1 MDIYFYKLGQIIRLS
16 FIFLKLKFVKMV
28 SKNII
33 AIFAIVALVGTIG
46 LSPAFADWDK
56 TKYPNIEG
64 TIPVENNEDYSN
76 LTQITLVDAMTIAEN
91 NVADSKSMY
100 AKLSSINGYLV
111 YKVVMTNDDHE
122 YSKVLVDAGS
132 GDVLYVTDAKSF
144 DSNKKKKHSDN
155 NSDDKHDKKMRD
167 YYKDMT
173 PEQIA
178 EKKKQFKEMGEAWKS
193 LSIPDKAAMIMHF
206 MQMKL
211 QWDVMSEGEKEQ
223 QKLEMKDKWKGLLT
237 ASPEEK
243 KQKLEEYVKSI
254 K

>member
-1 MDIYFYKLGQIIRLS
+1 MA
-16 FIFLKLKFVKMV
+16 
-28 SKNII
+28 I
-33 AIFAIVALVGTIG
+33 AALVGTIT

-56 TKYPNIEG
+56 TKYPSIEG
-64 TIPVENNEDYSN
+64 TIPVQNNDNYLE

-91 NVADSKSMY
+91 KVTDSKSMY
-100 AKLSSINGYLV
+100 AKLSPINGYLV

-122 YSKVLVDAGS
+122 YSKVLVDAGN
-132 GDVLYVTDAKSF
+132 GDVLYVSDAKSF
-144 DSNKKKKHSDN
+144 DSNKKKKHSDSR
-155 NSDDKHDKKMRD
+155 SDSNHDKRMKD

-211 QWDVMSEGEKEQ
+211 QWDTMSEEQKEE
-223 QKLEMKDKWKGLLT
+223 QKVEMKNKWKGLLNL
-237 ASPEEK
+237 SPEEK
-243 KQKLEEYVKSI
+243 KQKLEEFAQTVK
-254 K
+254 

>member
-1 MDIYFYKLGQIIRLS
+1 L
-16 FIFLKLKFVKMV
+16 V

-33 AIFAIVALVGTIG
+33 VLLAIVALATTLGI
-46 LSPAFADWDK
+46 SPALADWDK
-56 TKYPNIEG
+56 TEYPNIEG

-76 LTQITLVDAMTIAEN
+76 LNQITLVDAMTIAEN
-91 NVADSKSMY
+91 NITDSKSMY

-122 YSKVLVDAGS
+122 YSKVLVDAGN

-144 DSNKKKKHSDN
+144 DSNKKKKHSD
-155 NSDDKHDKKMRD
+155 DKNDKTHDKRMKD
-167 YYKDMT
+167 YY
-173 PEQIA
+173 
-178 EKKKQFKEMGEAWKS
+178 KEMGEAWKS

-211 QWDVMSEGEKEQ
+211 QWDVMSDGEKEE

-243 KQKLEEYVKSI
+243 KQKLEDYVKSI

>member
-1 MDIYFYKLGQIIRLS
+1 MRLS
-16 FIFLKLKFVKMV
+16 FISLKLKLINLV

-33 AIFAIVALVGTIG
+33 VLLAIVAVATTLVI
-46 LSPAFADWDK
+46 SPAFADWDK

-64 TIPVENNEDYSN
+64 TIAVENNQNYSE
-76 LTQITLVDAMTIAEN
+76 LAQITLVDAMTTAES

-132 GDVLYVTDAKSF
+132 GEVLYVTDAKSF
-144 DSNKKKKHSDN
+144 DSNKKKKHSDSKQDN
-155 NSDDKHDKKMRD
+155 KHDKKMRD

-211 QWDVMSEGEKEQ
+211 QWDVMSDGEKEE
-223 QKLEMKDKWKGLLT
+223 QKLEMKNKWKGLLT

>member
-1 MDIYFYKLGQIIRLS
+1 
-16 FIFLKLKFVKMV
+16 MV
-28 SKNII
+28 SKNVI
-33 AIFAIVALVGTIG
+33 AILVTVAVVGTIG

-76 LTQITLVDAMTIAEN
+76 LSQITLVDAMTIAEN

-122 YSKVLVDAGS
+122 YSKVLVDAGT

-144 DSNKKKKHSDN
+144 DSNKKKKHSDSKN
-155 NSDDKHDKKMRD
+155 DKNHDKRMKD

-173 PEQIA
+173 PEQIT

-211 QWDVMSEGEKEQ
+211 QWDVMSDDEKEE
-223 QKLEMKDKWKGLLT
+223 QKLEMKNKWKGLLT

>member
-1 MDIYFYKLGQIIRLS
+1 MRLS
-16 FIFLKLKFVKMV
+16 FISLKSKLINLV

-33 AIFAIVALVGTIG
+33 VLLAIVAVATSLVI
-46 LSPAFADWDK
+46 SPAFADWDK

-64 TIPVENNEDYSN
+64 TILVENNQNFSE
-76 LTQITLVDAMTIAEN
+76 LAQITLVDAMTIAES

-132 GDVLYVTDAKSF
+132 GEVLYVTDAKSF
-144 DSNKKKKHSDN
+144 DSNKKKKHSD
-155 NSDDKHDKKMRD
+155 DKTHDKRMKD

-173 PEQIA
+173 PEQIT

-211 QWDVMSEGEKEQ
+211 QWDVMSDGEKEQ
-223 QKLEMKDKWKGLLT
+223 QKLEMKNKWKGLLT

>member
-1 MDIYFYKLGQIIRLS
+1 MKLI
-16 FIFLKLKFVKMV
+16 KLV

-33 AIFAIVALVGTIG
+33 AILAIVTLATTLGI
-46 LSPAFADWDK
+46 SPVFADWDK
-56 TKYPNIEG
+56 TKYPSIEG
-64 TIPVENNEDYSN
+64 SIPIENNQDYSE
-76 LTQITLVDAMTIAEN
+76 LSQITLVDAMTIAEN
-91 NVADSKSMY
+91 NVEDSKSMY
-100 AKLSSINGYLV
+100 AKLSPINGYLV

-122 YSKVLVDAGS
+122 YSKVLVDAGT

-144 DSNKKKKHSDN
+144 AENKKKKHSENTKD
-155 NSDDKHDKKMRD
+155 SKYDKKMRD

-193 LSIPDKAAMIMHF
+193 LSIPDKAAMIVHF

-211 QWDVMSEGEKEQ
+211 QWDTMSEEQ
-223 QKLEMKDKWKGLLT
+223 KDEQKAEMKDKWKGLLT

-243 KQKLEEYVKSI
+243 KQKLEEFAQSI

>member
-1 MDIYFYKLGQIIRLS
+1 M
-16 FIFLKLKFVKMV
+16 
-28 SKNII
+28 
-33 AIFAIVALVGTIG
+33 AIVTLATTLGI
-46 LSPAFADWDK
+46 SPVFADWDK
-56 TKYPNIEG
+56 TKYPSIEG
-64 TIPVENNEDYSN
+64 SIPIENSQDYSE
-76 LTQITLVDAMTIAEN
+76 LSQITLVDAMTIAEN
-91 NVADSKSMY
+91 NVEDSKSMY
-100 AKLSSINGYLV
+100 AKLSPINGYLV

-122 YSKVLVDAGS
+122 YSKVLVDAGT

-144 DSNKKKKHSDN
+144 AENKKKKHSENTKD
-155 NSDDKHDKKMRD
+155 SKHDKKMRD

-193 LSIPDKAAMIMHF
+193 LSIPDKAAMIVHF

-211 QWDVMSEGEKEQ
+211 QWDTMSEEQ
-223 QKLEMKDKWKGLLT
+223 KDEQKAEMKDKWKGLLT

-243 KQKLEEYVKSI
+243 KQKLEEFAQSI

>member
-1 MDIYFYKLGQIIRLS
+1 MRLS
-16 FIFLKLKFVKMV
+16 FISLKLKLNKLV

-33 AIFAIVALVGTIG
+33 AVLAIVALATTIG
-46 LSPAFADWDK
+46 ISPALADWDK

-64 TIPVENNEDYSN
+64 TIQVENNQNYSE
-76 LTQITLVDAMTIAEN
+76 LAQITLVDAMTIAEK
-91 NVADSKSMY
+91 NVENSKSMY
-100 AKLSSINGYLV
+100 AKLSPISGYLV

-122 YSKVLVDAGS
+122 YSKVLVDAGT
-132 GDVLYVTDAKSF
+132 GDVLYVTDSKSF
-144 DSNKKKKHSDN
+144 DSNKKKNHTDSKQDN
-155 NSDDKHDKKMRD
+155 KHDKKMRD

-211 QWDVMSEGEKEQ
+211 QWDVMSDGEKEE
-223 QKLEMKDKWKGLLT
+223 QKLEMKNKWKGLLT

>member
-1 MDIYFYKLGQIIRLS
+1 M
-16 FIFLKLKFVKMV
+16 
-28 SKNII
+28 
-33 AIFAIVALVGTIG
+33 AIVALATTLGI
-46 LSPAFADWDK
+46 SPVFADWDK

-64 TIPVENNEDYSN
+64 SIPIENDQNYLELS
-76 LTQITLVDAMTIAEN
+76 QITLVDAMTIAEN
-91 NVADSKSMY
+91 NVEDSKSMY
-100 AKLSSINGYLV
+100 AKLSPINGYLV

-122 YSKVLVDAGS
+122 YSKVLVDAGT

-144 DSNKKKKHSDN
+144 AENKKKKHSDN
-155 NSDDKHDKKMRD
+155 TEDNKHDKKMRD

-211 QWDVMSEGEKEQ
+211 QWDTMSEEQKDEK
-223 QKLEMKDKWKGLLT
+223 KTEMKDKWKGLLT

-243 KQKLEEYVKSI
+243 KQKLEEFAQSI

>member
-1 MDIYFYKLGQIIRLS
+1 M
-16 FIFLKLKFVKMV
+16 LKLKLIKLV

-33 AIFAIVALVGTIG
+33 AILAIVTLATTLGI
-46 LSPAFADWDK
+46 SPVFADWDK
-56 TKYPNIEG
+56 TKYPSIEG
-64 TIPVENNEDYSN
+64 TIPVENNQNYLELS
-76 LTQITLVDAMTIAEN
+76 QITLVDAMTIAEN
-91 NVADSKSMY
+91 NVEDSKSMY
-100 AKLSSINGYLV
+100 AKLSPINGYLV
-111 YKVVMTNDDHE
+111 YKVVMTNDNHE
-122 YSKVLVDAGS
+122 YSKVLVDAGT

-144 DSNKKKKHSDN
+144 AENKKKKHSDN
-155 NSDDKHDKKMRD
+155 TKDSKHDKKMRD

-193 LSIPDKAAMIMHF
+193 LSIPDKAAMIVHF

-211 QWDVMSEGEKEQ
+211 QWDTMSEEQ
-223 QKLEMKDKWKGLLT
+223 KDEQKAEMKDKWKGLLT

-243 KQKLEEYVKSI
+243 KQKLEEFAQSI

>member
-1 MDIYFYKLGQIIRLS
+1 M
-16 FIFLKLKFVKMV
+16 LKLKLIKLV

-33 AIFAIVALVGTIG
+33 AILAIVTLATTLGI
-46 LSPAFADWDK
+46 SPVFADWDK
-56 TKYPNIEG
+56 TKYPSIEG
-64 TIPVENNEDYSN
+64 SIPIENNQDYLELS
-76 LTQITLVDAMTIAEN
+76 QITLVDAMTIAEN
-91 NVADSKSMY
+91 NVEDSKSMY
-100 AKLSSINGYLV
+100 AKLSPINGYLV
-111 YKVVMTNDDHE
+111 YKVVMTNDNHE
-122 YSKVLVDAGS
+122 YSKVLVDAGT

-144 DSNKKKKHSDN
+144 AENKKKKHSDN
-155 NSDDKHDKKMRD
+155 TKDSKHDKKMRD

-193 LSIPDKAAMIMHF
+193 LSIPDKAAMIIHF

-211 QWDVMSEGEKEQ
+211 QWDTMSEEQKDEK
-223 QKLEMKDKWKGLLT
+223 KTEMKDKWKGLLT

-243 KQKLEEYVKSI
+243 KQKLEEFAQSI

>member
-1 MDIYFYKLGQIIRLS
+1 
-16 FIFLKLKFVKMV
+16 MV

-33 AIFAIVALVGTIG
+33 VLLAIVALATTLGI
-46 LSPAFADWDK
+46 SPALADWDK
-56 TKYPNIEG
+56 TEYPNIEG

-76 LTQITLVDAMTIAEN
+76 LNQITLVDAMTIAEN
-91 NVADSKSMY
+91 NITDSKSMY

-122 YSKVLVDAGS
+122 YSKVLVDAGN

-155 NSDDKHDKKMRD
+155 RHDNKHDNKMRD

-173 PEQIA
+173 PEQVA

-193 LSIPDKAAMIMHF
+193 LSIPDKAAMIVHF

-211 QWDVMSEGEKEQ
+211 QWDIMSEEQ
-223 QKLEMKDKWKGLLT
+223 KDEQKAEMKDKWKGLLT

-243 KQKLEEYVKSI
+243 KQKLEEFAQSI

>member
-1 MDIYFYKLGQIIRLS
+1 L
-16 FIFLKLKFVKMV
+16 V

-33 AIFAIVALVGTIG
+33 AILAIVTLATTLGI
-46 LSPAFADWDK
+46 SPVFADWDK

-64 TIPVENNEDYSN
+64 SIPIENNQDYSE
-76 LTQITLVDAMTIAEN
+76 LSQITLVDAMTIAEN
-91 NVADSKSMY
+91 NVEDSKSMY
-100 AKLSSINGYLV
+100 AKLSPINGYLV
-111 YKVVMTNDDHE
+111 YKVVMTNDNHE
-122 YSKVLVDAGS
+122 YSKVLVDAGT

-144 DSNKKKKHSDN
+144 AENKKKKHSENTKD
-155 NSDDKHDKKMRD
+155 SKHDKKMRD

-193 LSIPDKAAMIMHF
+193 LSIPDKAAMIVHF

-211 QWDVMSEGEKEQ
+211 QWDTMSEEQ
-223 QKLEMKDKWKGLLT
+223 KDEQKAEMKDKWKGLLT

-243 KQKLEEYVKSI
+243 KQKLEEFAQSI

>member
-1 MDIYFYKLGQIIRLS
+1 MIEL
-16 FIFLKLKFVKMV
+16 V

-33 AIFAIVALVGTIG
+33 AILAIVTLATTLGI
-46 LSPAFADWDK
+46 SPVFADWDK
-56 TKYPNIEG
+56 TKYPSIEG
-64 TIPVENNEDYSN
+64 SIPIENSQDYSE
-76 LTQITLVDAMTIAEN
+76 LSQITLVDAMTIAEN
-91 NVADSKSMY
+91 NVEDSKSMY
-100 AKLSSINGYLV
+100 AKLSPINGYLV
-111 YKVVMTNDDHE
+111 YKVVMTNDNHE
-122 YSKVLVDAGS
+122 YSKVLVDAGT

-144 DSNKKKKHSDN
+144 AENKKKKHSENTKD
-155 NSDDKHDKKMRD
+155 SKHDKKMID

-193 LSIPDKAAMIMHF
+193 LSIPDKAAMIVHF

-211 QWDVMSEGEKEQ
+211 QWDTMSEEQKDEK
-223 QKLEMKDKWKGLLT
+223 KAEMKDKWKGLLT

-243 KQKLEEYVKSI
+243 KQKLEEFAQSI

>member
-1 MDIYFYKLGQIIRLS
+1 M
-16 FIFLKLKFVKMV
+16 
-28 SKNII
+28 
-33 AIFAIVALVGTIG
+33 AIVPLATTLGI
-46 LSPAFADWDK
+46 SPVFADWDK
-56 TKYPNIEG
+56 TKYPSIEG
-64 TIPVENNEDYSN
+64 SIPIVNSQDYSE
-76 LTQITLVDAMTIAEN
+76 LSQITLVDAMTIAEN
-91 NVADSKSMY
+91 NVEDSKSMY
-100 AKLSSINGYLV
+100 AKLSPINGYLV

-122 YSKVLVDAGS
+122 YSKVLVDAGT

-144 DSNKKKKHSDN
+144 AENKKKKHSENTKD
-155 NSDDKHDKKMRD
+155 SKHDKKMRD

-193 LSIPDKAAMIMHF
+193 LSIPDKAAMIVHF

-211 QWDVMSEGEKEQ
+211 QWDTMSEEQKDEK
-223 QKLEMKDKWKGLLT
+223 KAEMKDKWKGLLT

-243 KQKLEEYVKSI
+243 KQKLEEFAQSI

>member
-1 MDIYFYKLGQIIRLS
+1 
-16 FIFLKLKFVKMV
+16 MV
-28 SKNII
+28 SKSII
-33 AIFAIVALVGTIG
+33 TLLAIAALIGTIT

-56 TKYPNIEG
+56 TKYPSIEG
-64 TIPVENNEDYSN
+64 SIAVENNDNYLE

-91 NVADSKSMY
+91 KVTDSKSMY
-100 AKLSSINGYLV
+100 AKLSPINGYLV

-122 YSKVLVDAGS
+122 YSKVLVDAGN
-132 GDVLYVTDAKSF
+132 GDVLYVSDAKSF
-144 DSNKKKKHSDN
+144 DSNKKKKHSDSRDEN
-155 NSDDKHDKKMRD
+155 NHDKRMKD

-211 QWDVMSEGEKEQ
+211 QWDTMSEEQKEE
-223 QKLEMKDKWKGLLT
+223 QKAEMKDKWKGLLT
-237 ASPEEK
+237 LTPEEK
-243 KQKLEEYVKSI
+243 KQKLEEFAQTVK
-254 K
+254 

>member
-1 MDIYFYKLGQIIRLS
+1 
-16 FIFLKLKFVKMV
+16 MV
-28 SKNII
+28 SKNVI
-33 AIFAIVALVGTIG
+33 AILVTVAVVGTIG

-111 YKVVMTNDDHE
+111 YKVVITNDDHE
-122 YSKVLVDAGS
+122 YSKVLVDAGT

-144 DSNKKKKHSDN
+144 DSNKKKKHSDSKN
-155 NSDDKHDKKMRD
+155 DKNHDKRMKD

-173 PEQIA
+173 PEQIT

-211 QWDVMSEGEKEQ
+211 QWDVMSDDEKEE
-223 QKLEMKDKWKGLLT
+223 QKLEMKNKWKGLLT

>member
-1 MDIYFYKLGQIIRLS
+1 
-16 FIFLKLKFVKMV
+16 MV
-28 SKNII
+28 SKNVI
-33 AIFAIVALVGTIG
+33 AILVTVAVVGTIG

-122 YSKVLVDAGS
+122 YSKVLVDAGT

-144 DSNKKKKHSDN
+144 DSNKKKKHSDSKN
-155 NSDDKHDKKMRD
+155 DKTHDKRMKD

-211 QWDVMSEGEKEQ
+211 QWDVMSDDEKEE
-223 QKLEMKDKWKGLLT
+223 QKLEMKNKWKGLLT

>member
-1 MDIYFYKLGQIIRLS
+1 M
-16 FIFLKLKFVKMV
+16 LKLKLIKLV

-33 AIFAIVALVGTIG
+33 AILTIVTLATTLGI
-46 LSPAFADWDK
+46 SPVFADWDK

-64 TIPVENNEDYSN
+64 TIPVENNQNYLELS
-76 LTQITLVDAMTIAEN
+76 QITLVDAMTIAEN
-91 NVADSKSMY
+91 NVEDSKSMY
-100 AKLSSINGYLV
+100 AKLSPINGYLV

-122 YSKVLVDAGS
+122 YSKVLVDAGT

-144 DSNKKKKHSDN
+144 AENKKKKHSDN
-155 NSDDKHDKKMRD
+155 TKDSKHDKKMRD

-211 QWDVMSEGEKEQ
+211 QWDTMSEEQKDEK
-223 QKLEMKDKWKGLLT
+223 KTEMKDKWKGLLT

-243 KQKLEEYVKSI
+243 KQKLEEFAQSI

>member
-1 MDIYFYKLGQIIRLS
+1 L
-16 FIFLKLKFVKMV
+16 V

-33 AIFAIVALVGTIG
+33 AILAIVTLATTLGI
-46 LSPAFADWDK
+46 SPVFADWDK
-56 TKYPNIEG
+56 TKYPSIEG
-64 TIPVENNEDYSN
+64 SIPIENSQDYSE

-91 NVADSKSMY
+91 NVEDSKSMY
-100 AKLSSINGYLV
+100 AKLSPINGYLV
-111 YKVVMTNDDHE
+111 YKVVMTNDNHE
-122 YSKVLVDAGS
+122 YSKVLVDAGT

-155 NSDDKHDKKMRD
+155 RHDNKHDNKMRD

-193 LSIPDKAAMIMHF
+193 LSIPDKAAMIVHF

-211 QWDVMSEGEKEQ
+211 QWDTMSEEQ
-223 QKLEMKDKWKGLLT
+223 KDEQKAEMKDKWKGLLT

-243 KQKLEEYVKSI
+243 KQKLEEFAQSI

>member
-1 MDIYFYKLGQIIRLS
+1 LIKL
-16 FIFLKLKFVKMV
+16 V

-33 AIFAIVALVGTIG
+33 AILAIVTLATTLGI
-46 LSPAFADWDK
+46 SPVFADWDK
-56 TKYPNIEG
+56 TKYPSIEG
-64 TIPVENNEDYSN
+64 SIPIENSQDYSE
-76 LTQITLVDAMTIAEN
+76 LSQITLVDAMTIAEN
-91 NVADSKSMY
+91 NVEDSKSMY
-100 AKLSSINGYLV
+100 AKLSPINGYLV
-111 YKVVMTNDDHE
+111 YKVVMTNNDHE
-122 YSKVLVDAGS
+122 YSKVLVDAGT

-144 DSNKKKKHSDN
+144 AENKKKKHSENTKD
-155 NSDDKHDKKMRD
+155 SKHDKKMRD

-193 LSIPDKAAMIMHF
+193 LSIPDKAAMIVHF

-211 QWDVMSEGEKEQ
+211 QWDTMSEEQKDEK
-223 QKLEMKDKWKGLLT
+223 KAEMKDKWKGLLT

-243 KQKLEEYVKSI
+243 KQKLEEFAQSI

>member
-1 MDIYFYKLGQIIRLS
+1 M
-16 FIFLKLKFVKMV
+16 LKLKLIKLV

-33 AIFAIVALVGTIG
+33 AILTIVTLATTLGI
-46 LSPAFADWDK
+46 SPVFADWDK
-56 TKYPNIEG
+56 TKYPSIEG
-64 TIPVENNEDYSN
+64 SIPIENSQDYSE
-76 LTQITLVDAMTIAEN
+76 LAQITLVDAMTIAEN
-91 NVADSKSMY
+91 NVEDSKSMY
-100 AKLSSINGYLV
+100 AKLSPINGYLV

-122 YSKVLVDAGS
+122 YSKVLVDAGT

-144 DSNKKKKHSDN
+144 AENKKKKHSDN
-155 NSDDKHDKKMRD
+155 AKDSKYDKKMRD

-193 LSIPDKAAMIMHF
+193 LSIPDKAAMIVHF

-211 QWDVMSEGEKEQ
+211 QWDTMSEEQ
-223 QKLEMKDKWKGLLT
+223 KDEQKAEMKDKWKGLLT

-243 KQKLEEYVKSI
+243 KQKLEEFAQSVK
-254 K
+254 

>member
-1 MDIYFYKLGQIIRLS
+1 LTIVTLATTLGI
-16 FIFLKLKFVKMV
+16 
-28 SKNII
+28 
-33 AIFAIVALVGTIG
+33 
-46 LSPAFADWDK
+46 SPVFADWDK

-64 TIPVENNEDYSN
+64 TIPVENNQNYLELS
-76 LTQITLVDAMTIAEN
+76 QITLVDAMTIAEN
-91 NVADSKSMY
+91 NVEDSKSMY
-100 AKLSSINGYLV
+100 AKLSPINGYLV

-122 YSKVLVDAGS
+122 YSKVLVDAGT

-144 DSNKKKKHSDN
+144 AENKKKKHSDN
-155 NSDDKHDKKMRD
+155 TKDSKHDKKMRD

-211 QWDVMSEGEKEQ
+211 QWDTMSEEQKDEK
-223 QKLEMKDKWKGLLT
+223 KTEMKDKWKGLLT

-243 KQKLEEYVKSI
+243 KQKLEEFAQSI

>member
-1 MDIYFYKLGQIIRLS
+1 MKLI
-16 FIFLKLKFVKMV
+16 KLV

-33 AIFAIVALVGTIG
+33 AILAIVTLATTLGI
-46 LSPAFADWDK
+46 SPVFADWDK
-56 TKYPNIEG
+56 TKYPSIEG
-64 TIPVENNEDYSN
+64 SIPIENSQDYSE
-76 LTQITLVDAMTIAEN
+76 LSQITLVDAMTIAEN
-91 NVADSKSMY
+91 NVEDSKSMY
-100 AKLSSINGYLV
+100 AKLSPINGYLV

-122 YSKVLVDAGS
+122 YSKVLVDAGT

-144 DSNKKKKHSDN
+144 AENKKKKHSENTKD
-155 NSDDKHDKKMRD
+155 SKHDKKMID

-193 LSIPDKAAMIMHF
+193 LSIPDKAAMIVHF

-211 QWDVMSEGEKEQ
+211 QWDTMSEEQKDEK
-223 QKLEMKDKWKGLLT
+223 KAEMKDKWKGLLT

-243 KQKLEEYVKSI
+243 KQKLEEFAQSI

>member
-1 MDIYFYKLGQIIRLS
+1 L
-16 FIFLKLKFVKMV
+16 LKLKLIKLV

-33 AIFAIVALVGTIG
+33 AILAIVTLATTLGI
-46 LSPAFADWDK
+46 SPVFADWDK
-56 TKYPNIEG
+56 TKYPSIEG
-64 TIPVENNEDYSN
+64 SIPIENSQDYSE
-76 LTQITLVDAMTIAEN
+76 LSQITLVDAMTIAEN
-91 NVADSKSMY
+91 NVEDSKSMY
-100 AKLSSINGYLV
+100 AKLSPINGYLV

-122 YSKVLVDAGS
+122 YSKVLVDAGT

-144 DSNKKKKHSDN
+144 AENKKKKHSENTKD
-155 NSDDKHDKKMRD
+155 SKHDKKMRD

-193 LSIPDKAAMIMHF
+193 LSIPDKAAMIVHF

-211 QWDVMSEGEKEQ
+211 QWDTMSEEQKDEK
-223 QKLEMKDKWKGLLT
+223 KAEMKDKWKGLLT

-243 KQKLEEYVKSI
+243 KQKLEEFAQSI

>member
-1 MDIYFYKLGQIIRLS
+1 
-16 FIFLKLKFVKMV
+16 MV

-33 AIFAIVALVGTIG
+33 AILVTVAVVGTIG

-91 NVADSKSMY
+91 NVADSKSIY

-111 YKVVMTNDDHE
+111 YKVVITNDDHE
-122 YSKVLVDAGS
+122 YSKVLVDAGT

-144 DSNKKKKHSDN
+144 DSNKKKKHSDSKN
-155 NSDDKHDKKMRD
+155 DKNHDKRMKD

-173 PEQIA
+173 PEQIT

-211 QWDVMSEGEKEQ
+211 QWDVMSDDEKEE
-223 QKLEMKDKWKGLLT
+223 QKLEMKNKWKGLLT

>member
-1 MDIYFYKLGQIIRLS
+1 MTLATILGI
-16 FIFLKLKFVKMV
+16 
-28 SKNII
+28 
-33 AIFAIVALVGTIG
+33 
-46 LSPAFADWDK
+46 SPVFADWDK

-64 TIPVENNEDYSN
+64 TIPVENNQNYPE
-76 LTQITLVDAMTIAEN
+76 LAQITLVDAMTIAEN
-91 NVADSKSMY
+91 NVEDSKSMY
-100 AKLSSINGYLV
+100 AKLSPINGYLV
-111 YKVVMTNDDHE
+111 YKVVMTNDNHE
-122 YSKVLVDAGS
+122 YSKVLVDAGT

-155 NSDDKHDKKMRD
+155 RHDNKHDKKMRD

-173 PEQIA
+173 PEQIT

-193 LSIPDKAAMIMHF
+193 LSIPDKAAMIVHF

-211 QWDVMSEGEKEQ
+211 QWDIMSEEQ
-223 QKLEMKDKWKGLLT
+223 KDEQKAEMKEKWKGLLT

-243 KQKLEEYVKSI
+243 KQKLEEFAQSI

>member
-1 MDIYFYKLGQIIRLS
+1 L
-16 FIFLKLKFVKMV
+16 V

-33 AIFAIVALVGTIG
+33 VILVIVALVGTLG

-91 NVADSKSMY
+91 KVTDSKSMY
-100 AKLSSINGYLV
+100 AKLSPINGYLV
-111 YKVVMTNDDHE
+111 YKVVMTSDNHE
-122 YSKVLVDAGS
+122 YSKVLVDAGT

-155 NSDDKHDKKMRD
+155 RHDNKHDKKMRD

-173 PEQIA
+173 PEQIT

-193 LSIPDKAAMIMHF
+193 LSIPDKAAMIVHF

-211 QWDVMSEGEKEQ
+211 QWDTMSEEQKDEK
-223 QKLEMKDKWKGLLT
+223 KAEMKNKWKGLLT

-243 KQKLEEYVKSI
+243 KQKLEEFAQSI

>member
-1 MDIYFYKLGQIIRLS
+1 
-16 FIFLKLKFVKMV
+16 MV

-33 AIFAIVALVGTIG
+33 AILVTVAVVSTIG

-122 YSKVLVDAGS
+122 YSKVLVDAGT

-144 DSNKKKKHSDN
+144 DSNKKKKHSDSKN
-155 NSDDKHDKKMRD
+155 DKNHDKRMKD

-173 PEQIA
+173 PEQIT

-211 QWDVMSEGEKEQ
+211 QWDVMSDDEKEE
-223 QKLEMKDKWKGLLT
+223 QKLEMKNKWKGLLT

>member
-1 MDIYFYKLGQIIRLS
+1 L
-16 FIFLKLKFVKMV
+16 V

-33 AIFAIVALVGTIG
+33 VILAIVALATTLGI
-46 LSPAFADWDK
+46 SPVFADWDK
-56 TKYPNIEG
+56 TKYPSIEG
-64 TIPVENNEDYSN
+64 SIPIENSQDYSE

-91 NVADSKSMY
+91 NVEDSKSMY
-100 AKLSSINGYLV
+100 AKLSPINGYLV
-111 YKVVMTNDDHE
+111 YKVVMTNDNHE
-122 YSKVLVDAGS
+122 YSKVLVDAGT

-155 NSDDKHDKKMRD
+155 RHDNKHDKKMRD

-173 PEQIA
+173 PEQIT

-193 LSIPDKAAMIMHF
+193 LSIPDKAAMIVHF

-211 QWDVMSEGEKEQ
+211 QWDTMSEEQKDEK
-223 QKLEMKDKWKGLLT
+223 KTEMKDKWKGLLT

-243 KQKLEEYVKSI
+243 KQKLEEFAQSI

>member
-1 MDIYFYKLGQIIRLS
+1 
-16 FIFLKLKFVKMV
+16 MV
-28 SKNII
+28 SKNIVVVL
-33 AIFAIVALVGTIG
+33 AIVALAGTIG

-56 TKYPNIEG
+56 TKYPSIEG

-100 AKLSSINGYLV
+100 AKLSPINGYLV

-122 YSKVLVDAGS
+122 YSKVLVDAGT

-155 NSDDKHDKKMRD
+155 KNEKNHDKRMKD

-173 PEQIA
+173 PDQIA

-193 LSIPDKAAMIMHF
+193 LSITDKAAMIVHF

-211 QWDVMSEGEKEQ
+211 QWDTMSEEQKEE
-223 QKLEMKDKWKGLLT
+223 QKAEMKDKWKGLLT
-237 ASPEEK
+237 LSPEEK
-243 KQKLEEYVKSI
+243 KQKLEEFAQTVK
-254 K
+254 